1 MMIIKK
7 ISLALV
13 SSLDFIL
20 GNLIVTSMSP
30 ADCPVGICD
39 VMCPNCTLIFCPR
52 LSLFVKNY
60 SEFEI
65 LPSL

>member
-1 MMIIKK
+1 MIIIKK

-30 ADCPVGICD
+30 TECPVGICD
-39 VMCPNCTLIFCPR
+39 VMCPNCT
-52 LSLFVKNY
+52 VD
-60 SEFEI
+60 I
-65 LPSL
+65 LPKTFTVCQELFRV